1 MEMYYYFKQAFASMF
16 SNHHHHHQ
24 YDDDDD
30 NYEDFLKNGWALED
44 LKITKRPVVNRRM
57 PYLSSDLHRFNYKT
71 QLPIDDEKVVCDSDS
86 FDYDAI
92 TVQSLYRNKKKIV
105 AYLKMKYLNSDKR
118 NDVVEEVKSI
128 REMRDRLLAGRKP
141 FRAPVT
147 IENKIVVNAHNFTKS
162 LLKLEFFK
170 YKKNIRHSYL
180 YADVDAFV
188 GTIIEFL
195 CEPSALFNFNKIY
208 TERYNENI
216 GKGIEEREEKKLQ
229 EMNAK
234 RLKDFPM
241 ARMITFRDCYDE
253 IQDAKEKV
261 VEFNLEYFNK
271 HVGRLPDDE
280 DCDLMETFEFPLIL
294 FNVAEIENKR
304 YPVSFSGRYS
314 LVENSLDSFDD
325 DKCMVLVMSPKFDE
339 YNDHLIY
346 KTLFRGRQVPVK
358 MGLIYYIIY
367 RIAKTS
373 IGGFFKEY
381 RDELREYALRRILM
395 TKCSL
400 SLSTLN
406 FYPRLQVPLMNAVY
420 YSFYVSGKIFKKQ
433 YLYFY
438 QERLRELYPYAECFY
453 NILMMYGG
461 DKGIVHEVVRG
472 SEARTLYRAR
482 FFQRQARQAIV
493 DDVLR
498 LIKSS
503 FRKTDRG
510 YVTWS
515 RHDDDNDSKLLRN
528 KPIHDIHKIFNFL
541 GDLNKYVHSYY
552 SYQYMGGVGKE
563 VIDKRTMRPR
573 FVTMKTDER
582 LYTFYDTVRKTQSLY
597 LTENG
602 VFKCECG
609 DRIAFDFDRM
619 LSLYKLFQGYT
630 IKHKKF
636 PSLEDYHV
644 YVYNKS
650 NNRKDG
656 KICFFDP
663 NVAEYVDNVYRHYMY
678 FIETNKVSV
687 ESFID
692 ALKKS
697 ENLYDRIRIEDNG
710 IKDENEIKKIVDNL
724 KNNVLYLSQS
734 L

>member
-1 MEMYYYFKQAFASMF
+1 MEMYYYFKEAFVSMF
-16 SNHHHHHQ
+16 LNNR
-24 YDDDDD
+24 DDDD
-30 NYEDFLKNGWALED
+30 EDFLKNGWGLED
-44 LKITKRPVVNRRM
+44 LKITKRSVVSRKA
-57 PYLSSDLHRFNYKT
+57 PYLSSKIDCFDFKT
-71 QLPIDDEKVVCDSDS
+71 QLPIDDAKVVYDSDNY

-92 TVQSLYRNKKKIV
+92 TVQSLYSNKKKIV
-105 AYLKMKYLNSDKR
+105 AYLKFKYLNSDKR
-118 NDVVEEVKSI
+118 NDVAEEMKSI
-128 REMRDRLLAGRKP
+128 REMRDRLLAGKKP
-141 FRAPVT
+141 FMAPVT
-147 IENKIVVNAHNFTKS
+147 IENRIVFDAQSFTKS
-162 LLKLEFFK
+162 LMKLEFFK
-170 YKKNIRHSYL
+170 YKKSICHSYL

-188 GTIIEFL
+188 GTIMKFL
-195 CEPSALFNFNKIY
+195 CEPSASFNFNRVY
-208 TERYNENI
+208 TERYNENV
-216 GKGIEEREEKKLQ
+216 GKGIEELEEKKLK

-241 ARMITFRDCYDE
+241 AKMITFRDCYDE
-253 IQDAKEKV
+253 IEDAKEKV
-261 VEFNLEYFNK
+261 VELNLEYFNK
-271 HVGRLPDDE
+271 HVGRLLDDE
-280 DCDLMETFEFPLIL
+280 DYDLMETFEFPLIL

-381 RDELREYALRRILM
+381 SDELRKYTLRRILM

-400 SLSTLN
+400 SLSTLK

-433 YLYFY
+433 YLHFY
-438 QERLRELYPYAECFY
+438 QERIRELYPYAECFY
-453 NILMMYGG
+453 NILMLYGG
-461 DKGIVHEVVRG
+461 ERGIVHEVVRG
-472 SEARTLYRAR
+472 SETRTLYRAR
-482 FFQRQARQAIV
+482 FFRRQARQAIV
-493 DDVLR
+493 DDVLH

-503 FRKTDRG
+503 FQKTDRG
-510 YVTWS
+510 YMIWS
-515 RHDDDNDSKLLRN
+515 SHDDSNDNKAIRN

-552 SYQYMGGVGKE
+552 SYQYMGGVGRE

-573 FVTMKTDER
+573 FVIKKTDKSV
-582 LYTFYDTVRKTQSLY
+582 YTFYDALTKAKSLY

-602 VFKCECG
+602 AFRCECG

-619 LSLYKLFQGYT
+619 LSLYKLFQSYT

-636 PSLEDYHV
+636 PSLEEYNL

-650 NNRKDG
+650 NNREDG

-663 NVAEYVDNVYRHYMY
+663 NVAEYIDNVYKHYMY
-678 FIETNKVSV
+678 FIKNNKVSV

-710 IKDENEIKKIVDNL
+710 INDEDQIKKIVNDL
-724 KNNVLYLSQS
+724 KTNVLYLSQS